1 MLSSQRKDLLVAIAV
16 LAMFVGLFV
25 WSEHIPHPE
34 GREFPVLVSGAAV
47 VLCLLD
53 VVAHTDTAIGRS
65 VALILSGEAARSDRG
80 PAHGWRSEAVA
91 IAWIAG
97 ATALMVL
104 AGFLVAIP
112 VYVFAYMVLNAHRT
126 VRGGAIAAIAITICI
141 WVGFELLLSYE
152 LYRGALWPT

>member
-16 LAMFVGLFV
+16 FVGFV
-25 WSEHIPHPE
+25 GMLIWSEHITHPE

-53 VVAHTDTAIGRS
+53 VIAHTDTALGRS
-65 VALILSGEAARSDRG
+65 VALVLSGEAARSAGDPG
-80 PAHGWRSEAVA
+80 HGLPAEAIA

-104 AGFLVAIP
+104 VGFLVAIP
-112 VYVFAYMVLNAHRT
+112 VYVFAYMVLYAHRT
-126 VRGGAIAAIAITICI
+126 VRDGAIAAFATTICI
-141 WVGFELLLSYE
+141 WAGFEVLLRYE
-152 LYRGALWPT
+152 LYRGALWPS